1 MSRVAKAPVTIPAG
15 VEVTLNGQEL
25 SIKGGKGSLVRSI
38 HAGVEVTKEDNV
50 LKFARA
56 TASLVL
62 TLRPV
67 LHVHWL
73 TTW

>member
-67 LHVHWL
+67 LPVHWS